1 MDFMGI
7 ACKVFLCYMLYLFN
21 KYNCVWFAIMDYF
34 FYFVYI
40 CGTFSLLNLLSHCH
54 SYKW

>member
-54 SYKW
+54 SY